1 MRIPVLISFLTFSIA
16 LSAQNTC
23 EEAVPVEE
31 GIYTVNSVA
40 GALDEASC
48 FTFDENVEFAEWYTY
63 TATEDVYLLISSDL
77 VQNSGGDTRLNVLTG
92 TCGNLT
98 CLDGDD
104 DSGVIGN
111 PSYLSHLQVFVDA
124 GTTVYIVWDDK
135 WSNDGFDFEISEV
148 EFVVPALGFTGVSVS
163 GTGNRLGI
171 VDMNGDNL
179 DDIVGVAFSNSQ
191 IEISYQMEDGTLD
204 FQNLPTEEPENYP
217 SWSMAAGDFDANG
230 YNDLIFGG
238 GSGVSF
244 MYANEDGTGYTQVSG
259 EEYVFSQRSNCI
271 DIDNDGNLDAFVCH
285 DVQPNVYY
293 LNDGE
298 GNLGFIQGGLGETAN
313 GGNYGSIWVDYDTDG
328 DTDLF
333 IAKCR
338 GGNSPAKIN
347 QLHRNNGDG
356 TFDEVSSTL
365 TLNDPIQTWSSAWG
379 DYDNDGDLDIF
390 IGASSFAD
398 GSHKLL
404 RNDGGTFV
412 NITNGSGVDNIGGTG
427 VENVCHDFDNDGFID
442 ILGMGNTFM
451 HNNGDMTF
459 TEWDVEPGNG
469 PIGDMNNDGFLDIL
483 SGQLYINDG
492 NDNNYIKIVTQGVE
506 SNINGIGAMITVYTP
521 SGDFMRQVR
530 SGDGFRYMSSLTAHF
545 GLGQE
550 TTIDSIKVVW
560 PSGIIDLLPTQESN
574 TLLVIVEGENEVIV
588 TSTEDAEELDFMV
601 YPNPAVDQ
609 ILIDF
614 PTAHQSVTYTM
625 YDVNGKR
632 VLQGSLRGNSINV
645 SKLTPGA
652 YVLQLIVDGKQVEKK
667 IIKE

>member
-23 EEAVPVEE
+23 EEAVPVEA
-31 GIYTVNSVA
+31 GIYTVDSVA
-40 GALDEASC
+40 GVLDETSC
-48 FTFDENVEFAEWYTY
+48 FGFNENVEFAEWYTY
-63 TATEDVYLLISSDL
+63 TATEDIYLVINSDL
-77 VQNSGGDTRLNVLTG
+77 EQNSGGDTRINVLSG
-92 TCGNLT
+92 TCGDLT

-104 DSGVIGN
+104 DGGDIGN
-111 PSYLSHLQVFVDA
+111 GYLSYLEVFVPE
-124 GTTVYIVWDDK
+124 GTTVYLVWDDR
-135 WSNDGFDFEISEV
+135 WNSSGFDFEISETEYV
-148 EFVVPALGFTGVSVS
+148 APALGFTGVSVS

-293 LNDGE
+293 MNDGE

-356 TFDEVSSTL
+356 TFDEISSSL

-412 NITNGSGVDNIGGTG
+412 NITNGSGIDNIGGTG
-427 VENVCHDFDNDGFID
+427 IENVCHDFDNDGFID

-459 TEWDVEPGNG
+459 TELDIEPGNG

-588 TSTEDAEELDFMV
+588 TSTDDAEELDFMV

-625 YDVNGKR
+625 YDVSGKR

>member
-1 MRIPVLISFLTFSIA
+1 MRIPVLISFLIFSIA
-16 LSAQNTC
+16 VSAQNTC
-23 EEAVPVEE
+23 EEAIPVEV
-31 GIYTVNSVA
+31 GLYTVDSVA
-40 GALDEASC
+40 GVLDETSC
-48 FTFDENVEFAEWYTY
+48 FAFNNNVEFAEWYSY
-63 TATEDVYLLISSDL
+63 TAVEDIYLRITSDL
-77 VQNSGGDTRLNVLTG
+77 EQNSGGDTRLNVLTG
-92 TCGNLT
+92 TCGDLT

-104 DSGVIGN
+104 DGGDIGN
-111 PSYLSHLQVFVDA
+111 GYLSDIEVFVA
-124 GTTVYIVWDDK
+124 GGTTVYLAWDDR
-135 WSNDGFDFEISEV
+135 WNNDGFDFEISEA
-148 EFVVPALGFTGVSVS
+148 EFVEPALGFTGVSVS
-163 GTGNRLGI
+163 GTGNRLGV

-179 DDIVGVAFSNSQ
+179 DDIVGVSFNDSQ
-191 IEISYQMEDGTLD
+191 IQISYQEEDGSLTYMEV
-204 FQNLPTEEPENYP
+204 PTEEPENYP

-244 MYANEDGTGYTQVSG
+244 MYANEDGTEYTQVSG

-293 LNDGE
+293 MNDGE

-356 TFDEVSSTL
+356 TFDEISSSL
-365 TLNDPIQTWSSAWG
+365 TLNDPVQTWSSAWG

-398 GSHKLL
+398 GGHKLL

-412 NITNGSGVDNIGGTG
+412 NVTNGSGLDNITGTG
-427 VENVCHDFDNDGFID
+427 IENVCHDFDNDGFID

-521 SGDFMRQVR
+521 TGDFMRQVR

-574 TLLVIVEGENEVIV
+574 TLLVIVEGEHEVIV
-588 TSTEDAEELDFMV
+588 TSTDDAEELDFMV

-614 PTAHQSVTYTM
+614 PTAHQSVTYTV
-625 YDVNGKR
+625 YDVSGKL
-632 VLQGSLRGNSINV
+632 VLQSSLRGNSIDV
-645 SKLTPGA
+645 SGLTPGA
-652 YVLQLIVDGKQVEKK
+652 YVLQLVVDGKQVEKK